1 MTMTDP
7 LFKFHSVFNNR
18 NQIERYFEQMFTAKK
33 SCIKEMALCV
43 QYLWQQH
50 RIYVN
55 AEPIGGNEFIFN
67 CFFKDGR
74 IYTSEQNYETYLDAL
89 SAGLNFAAK
98 EHQAEFK
105 SVKNFQ
111 L

>member
-1 MTMTDP
+1 
-7 LFKFHSVFNNR
+7 
-18 NQIERYFEQMFTAKK
+18 
-33 SCIKEMALCV
+33 V

-74 IYTSEQNYETYLDAL
+74 IYTSEYNYESHLDAL
-89 SAGLNFAAK
+89 AAGLNFAAK
-98 EHQAEFK
+98 EYQAKFESAK
-105 SVKNFQ
+105 S
-111 L
+111 LPL

>member
-1 MTMTDP
+1 MRDP
-7 LFKFHSVFNNR
+7 LFKFYGVFNNR
-18 NQIERYFEQMFTAKK
+18 NQIERYFEQMFIAKK
-33 SCIKEMALCV
+33 SSIKEMALCV

-55 AEPIGGNEFIFN
+55 AEPIGNKEFIFN

-74 IYTSEQNYETYLDAL
+74 IYTSEYNYESHLDAL
-89 SAGLNFAAK
+89 AAGLNFAAK
-98 EHQAEFK
+98 EYQSESETPK
-105 SVKNFQ
+105 SKQ